1 MAEILRMQEVQRRC
15 LLYSQLKEEQSKEAN
30 GGRLEGNSQYEAER
44 KKVMKHPGVLE
55 LKQKGVYLPNKISR
69 HT

>member
-30 GGRLEGNSQYEAER
+30 GGRLEATPSMKLKG
-44 KKVMKHPGVLE
+44 KK
-55 LKQKGVYLPNKISR
+55 S
-69 HT
+69 